1 LSAPSQ
7 LMLFPTGAGQARL
20 LTRDNIDHIAGDW
33 LPDSKHIVFSG
44 TEPAHKPR
52 VYLQAIVG
60 GGSRPISPE
69 GFSGAVRCSPD
80 GKLIAVKDQQQIWL
94 LPLDGGALHPVRGTS
109 QDDIVVRWSVD
120 GKSLYVTHPL
130 DIPAKLWRVEISSGN
145 RELIKQ
151 FTPGDAAGVQG
162 IGPIQITPDL
172 RYYSYGFARYLTDMY
187 SVKSLK

>member
-1 LSAPSQ
+1 MSAPSQ
-7 LMLFPTGAGQARL
+7 LMLFPTGAGQARR
-20 LTRDNIDHIAGDW
+20 LTHDNIDHIAGDW

-52 VYLQAIVG
+52 VYLQAIMG

-109 QDDIVVRWSVD
+109 QDDIVLRWSVD
-120 GKSLYVTHPL
+120 GKSLYVTRPL

-145 RELIKQ
+145 RELIKHSHLEMLPESKVLAQ
-151 FTPGDAAGVQG
+151 FRLR
-162 IGPIQITPDL
+162 PICATTATALLDTL
-172 RYYSYGFARYLTDMY
+172 RICTQ
-187 SVKSLK
+187 LKA